1 MRRQITPHCYRYPR
15 VWAGSA
21 NLKGCTFQEK
31 DVAGALCE
39 VWLTN
44 VFEGKTK
51 RLNCSGLFSISQT
64 KKEKKHV
71 PLTRTGTDPFEFH
84 WHRLAADYSLS
95 NCIGLSHHSV
105 ARDATAI
112 SGLHRTWTMR
122 LGAAAECKQVLLRG
136 SIMELQTL
144 GGTIVEPI
152 LLCSHWLLTAVEG
165 EPGRSMAI
173 KRERERSRSAQEFH
187 IILWN

>member
-1 MRRQITPHCYRYPR
+1 
-15 VWAGSA
+15 
-21 NLKGCTFQEK
+21 
-31 DVAGALCE
+31 
-39 VWLTN
+39 
-44 VFEGKTK
+44 
-51 RLNCSGLFSISQT
+51 
-64 KKEKKHV
+64 
-71 PLTRTGTDPFEFH
+71 
-84 WHRLAADYSLS
+84 
-95 NCIGLSHHSV
+95 
-105 ARDATAI
+105 
-112 SGLHRTWTMR
+112 MR

-152 LLCSHWLLTAVEG
+152 LLCSHWLLTVVEG